1 MSIRYRLLPDEG
13 LVHLEI
19 SGSVSLADI
28 IILIAQL
35 RSEPGYYP
43 LHFMDITGI
52 SVNLKF
58 EDIRHLASVLG
69 TPSGT
74 NRSAILAAND
84 FVYGLCR
91 QLQAIRGGQ
100 SGRVFR
106 TREAALDYLEIEE
119 VPSGGEWK
127 TVHQSGLSPA

>member
-1 MSIRYRLLPDEG
+1 
-13 LVHLEI
+13 
-19 SGSVSLADI
+19 
-28 IILIAQL
+28 
-35 RSEPGYYP
+35 
-43 LHFMDITGI
+43 MDITGI
-52 SVNLKF
+52 SVNLKL

-100 SGRVFR
+100 SSRVFR

-127 TVHQSGLSPA
+127 TVHQSSLPKA